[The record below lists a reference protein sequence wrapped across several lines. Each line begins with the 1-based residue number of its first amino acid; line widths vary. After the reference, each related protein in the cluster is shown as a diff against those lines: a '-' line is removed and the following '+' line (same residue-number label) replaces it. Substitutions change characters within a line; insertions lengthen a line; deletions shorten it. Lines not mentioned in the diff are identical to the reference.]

1 MIYVQMIA
9 KKHGKVKAGG
19 PAFPGKEKS
28 RGPGPPNRRAP
39 SAGNRSPVSPVPRR
53 TGRRAAPQAGTGGSI
68 NRFLCFDRE
77 FFGGPAAGMGLL
89 IAPPSPPVLRRPGR
103 RSSAPGGSRRGSAER
118 FLCSDRNNSGGGAA
132 GAGIGP
138 PFPPPPV
145 LRRSCRQEQ
154 RPRRIQGSSKG
165 PLSSDRFRR
174 RSRRRWGGSRPRAR
188 SEPVTQPVRAA
199 TRHSAGDF
207 GFGKRCFP
215 QECLICFREESR
227 VSGSKD
233 PPKAAEAI
241 ARRRLR
247 YPVENMPSPGL
258 PGQAPGTPPAAAP
271 RTPSVPAH
279 SGWRPHTH

>member
-89 IAPPSPPVLRRPGR
+89 IAPPSPPVLRR
-103 RSSAPGGSRRGSAER
+103 
-118 FLCSDRNNSGGGAA
+118 
-132 GAGIGP
+132 
-138 PFPPPPV
+138 
-145 LRRSCRQEQ
+145 SCRQEQ

-174 RSRRRWGGSRPRAR
+174 RSRRRWGDPGRA
-188 SEPVTQPVRAA
+188 
-199 TRHSAGDF
+199 
-207 GFGKRCFP
+207 
-215 QECLICFREESR
+215 
-227 VSGSKD
+227 
-233 PPKAAEAI
+233 
-241 ARRRLR
+241 
-247 YPVENMPSPGL
+247 PGL
-258 PGQAPGTPPAAAP
+258 SRSRSRSGQRRAIRREISSSEKDVFRGNT
-271 RTPSVPAH
+271 
-279 SGWRPHTH
+279 